1 MQVEKKKNKV
11 NLNTY
16 NRKLA
21 MSSYLIMLMNHKIR
35 LNLSITHLRKL
46 NFRKFTRPMSIALTR
61 KIVNF
66 IKTPKMI
73 KVNTS

>member
-1 MQVEKKKNKV
+1 
-11 NLNTY
+11 
-16 NRKLA
+16 
-21 MSSYLIMLMNHKIR
+21 MLMNYKIR

-46 NFRKFTRPMSIALTR
+46 NFRKFTGPMSIALTR